1 MSFSNLGNINV
12 GLSTYLLVGAMLF
25 CLGLYGVFAKKNII
39 AVLMSIE
46 LMLNAVNINFVAFNR
61 FLLTQKIG
69 KAIINGQTVDI
80 NYLLTGHV
88 AALFVIVVAAAEVAV
103 GLALVIAIY
112 RNRQTTNVDEFNWLK
127 W

>member
-1 MSFSNLGNINV
+1 MNLSNLSNLSV

-25 CLGLYGVFAKKNII
+25 CLGLYGVFARRNII
-39 AVLMSIE
+39 AILMSIE

-61 FLLTQKIG
+61 FRWNEQIDLHY
-69 KAIINGQTVDI
+69 V
-80 NYLLTGHV
+80 LTGHV

-103 GLALVIAIY
+103 GLALVIAVY

>member
-1 MSFSNLGNINV
+1 MNLSNISV

-25 CLGLYGVFAKKNII
+25 CLGLYGVFAKRNII
-39 AVLMSIE
+39 AILMSLE

-61 FLLTQKIG
+61 FIWNQKIG
-69 KAIINGQTVDI
+69 QAMVNGHIINID
-80 NYLLTGHV
+80 YLLNGHV

-103 GLALVIAIY
+103 GLALVITIY
-112 RNRQTTNVDEFNWLK
+112 RNRNTTNVDEFNWLK

>member
-1 MSFSNLGNINV
+1 MSLNLSV

-46 LMLNAVNINFVAFNR
+46 LMLNAVNINFAAFNR
-61 FLLTQKIG
+61 FVWNLPTGLPSIQ
-69 KAIINGQTVDI
+69 ND
-80 NYLLTGHV
+80 LTGNI
-88 AALFVIVVAAAEVAV
+88 AALFVIAIAAAEVAV
-103 GLALVIAIY
+103 ALALVITIY
-112 RNRQTTNVDEFNWLK
+112 RTRQSTDVEDYKWLK

>member
-1 MSFSNLGNINV
+1 MSLANFSV

-25 CLGLYGVFAKKNII
+25 CIGLYGVFAKRNLI
-39 AVLMSIE
+39 AILMSIE

-61 FLLTQKIG
+61 FVWNEKVG
-69 KAIINGQTVDI
+69 V

-103 GLALVIAIY
+103 GLALIITIY
-112 RNRQTTNVDEFNWLK
+112 RNRQSTNVDDLNWLK

>member
-1 MSFSNLGNINV
+1 MNLSNLSNLSV

-25 CLGLYGVFAKKNII
+25 CLGLYGVFTRRNII
-39 AVLMSIE
+39 AILMSME

-61 FLLTQKIG
+61 FRWNEKID
-69 KAIINGQTVDI
+69 VH
-80 NYLLTGHV
+80 YVLTGHV

-103 GLALVIAIY
+103 GLALVIAVY
-112 RNRQTTNVDEFNWLK
+112 RNRQSTNVDEFNWLK

>member
-1 MSFSNLGNINV
+1 MSNLSHISV

-25 CLGLYGVFAKKNII
+25 SLGLYGVFAKRNII
-39 AVLMSIE
+39 AILMSIE

-61 FLLTQKIG
+61 FIWNQKTIDG
-69 KAIINGQTVDI
+69 H
-80 NYLLTGHV
+80 YLLTGHV

-103 GLALVIAIY
+103 GLALVITIY
-112 RNRQTTNVDEFNWLK
+112 RNRQSTNADEFNWLK

>member
-1 MSFSNLGNINV
+1 MISV

-39 AVLMSIE
+39 AILMSIE

-61 FLLTQKIG
+61 FIWNQKFDVHYI
-69 KAIINGQTVDI
+69 
-80 NYLLTGHV
+80 LTGHI

-103 GLALVIAIY
+103 GLALIISIY
-112 RNRQTTNVDEFNWLK
+112 RNRQSTSVDGFNWLK

>member
-1 MSFSNLGNINV
+1 MSFSV

-25 CLGLYGVFAKKNII
+25 CLGLYGLFVKKNVVAI
-39 AVLMSIE
+39 LMSIE

-61 FLLTQKIG
+61 FLATDLIG
-69 KAIINGQTVDI
+69 N
-80 NYLLTGHV
+80 V
-88 AALFVIVVAAAEVAV
+88 AALFVIVLAAAEVAV

-112 RNRQTTNVDEFNWLK
+112 RSRQTTNVDEYNWLK